1 MSVEANPTPTIDLDL
16 TLDQQWVIHHALLEY
31 VAVASTDNADLPEPT
46 VELTILEKIEAGTL
60 SFTACELQRLRHE
73 CERHATSEHSPERD
87 REPARTVARTI
98 DRLSRFE
105 DT

>member
-1 MSVEANPTPTIDLDL
+1 MEANPTPTIDL

-31 VAVASTDNADLPEPT
+31 VAVASTDNADLPEPI

-73 CERHATSEHSPERD
+73 RSIGSHSSKIPD
-87 REPARTVARTI
+87 LFVVSIQP
-98 DRLSRFE
+98 LSKRPLVLL
-105 DT
+105 